1 MSTTIYTLDFIP
13 VFSDVLHDERVGSAT
28 CVVNRP
34 EGSYAKL
41 FSDNNPEI
49 SIAFDSFDDEICLSY
64 SIAVLNTLREV
75 VEYHDGE
82 IADLP
87 HAVASMIDK
96 YF

>member
-1 MSTTIYTLDFIP
+1 MSTTIRTLDFIP

-41 FSDNNPEI
+41 FSDNNPGI
-49 SIAFDSFDDEICLSY
+49 SIAFDSFDDEICPSY
-64 SIAVLNTLREV
+64 SIAVLNTLGDV

-87 HAVASMIDK
+87 HAVAAMIDN

>member
-1 MSTTIYTLDFIP
+1 MPTTIRTLDFIP
-13 VFSDVLHDERVGSAT
+13 VFFDVIHDKRVGSAT

-34 EGSYAKL
+34 VGSYAKL
-41 FSDNNPEI
+41 FSDNNPDTAI
-49 SIAFDSFDDEICLSY
+49 VFDSFDDEICSSY
-64 SIAVLNTLREV
+64 SIAVLSTAGDV

-87 HAVASMIDK
+87 HAVASMIDN